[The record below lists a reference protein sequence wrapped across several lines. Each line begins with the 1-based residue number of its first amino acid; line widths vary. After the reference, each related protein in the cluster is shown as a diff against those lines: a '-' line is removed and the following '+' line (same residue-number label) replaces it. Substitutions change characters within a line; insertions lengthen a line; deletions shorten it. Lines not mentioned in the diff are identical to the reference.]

1 MKNADALSHGPWLLS
16 HFLSHVLKISLY
28 PLPLFFYPMD
38 EELQMNVEQTLLD
51 EIVRRILR
59 VSAPD
64 RIILFGSAATGRT
77 AEDSD
82 IDLMILEPASKD
94 LWAIRASIRSAL
106 FGLGHA
112 FDLIVLPTERF
123 ERTKTVIGTIA
134 WPAAQT
140 GKVIYEAA

>member
-1 MKNADALSHGPWLLS
+1 
-16 HFLSHVLKISLY
+16 
-28 PLPLFFYPMD
+28 
-38 EELQMNVEQTLLD
+38 MNVEQTLLD
-51 EIVRRILR
+51 EIVRRILC

-64 RIILFGSAATGRT
+64 RIILFGSAVTGR
-77 AEDSD
+77 AAQDSD
-82 IDLMILEPASKD
+82 IDLMILEPDPQD
-94 LWAIRASIRSAL
+94 LRAIRSAIRSAL

-134 WPAAQT
+134 WPAAQS